1 LTSLPIVL
9 NPIAGGG
16 RLLRSR
22 PTLDAVAHACGVE
35 LEWLATEE
43 RGHGEELA
51 RRAAADG
58 CPLVLAYGGDGTYN
72 EVARGIRGTQTS
84 MGVLPGGTTSVLA
97 YELDI
102 PRPAARALRAL
113 LDGVDRPMR
122 VGESDRGDLIL
133 LMLSAGP
140 DAVVVQDL
148 PEKAKRRG
156 GKRAI
161 AVQAIKELLSRRRL
175 PSLRVITNG
184 TGVDAGWVIVGNA
197 RSYGGPFHA
206 TPGANPFDI
215 GFETVIQCRVGRRAA
230 LPFACAIVF
239 GRHVDRSDVVRLNE
253 GRVRLEAC
261 SSDPVP
267 YQVDGD
273 AVGVLPVEV
282 WTAEQTVM
290 VRLPKDSLWVRDGRG

>member
-1 LTSLPIVL
+1 LKSLPIVL

-16 RLLRSR
+16 RLLRFR
-22 PTLDAVAHACGVE
+22 LALDAVAHSCGVE
-35 LEWLATEE
+35 LDWLATAE

-58 CPLVLAYGGDGTYN
+58 RPLVLAYGGDGTYN
-72 EVARGIRGTQTS
+72 EVARGIRGTETS
-84 MGVLPGGTTSVLA
+84 MCVLPGGTTSVLA
-97 YELDI
+97 YEFGI

-122 VGESDRGDLIL
+122 FGESDRGDLVL

-148 PEKAKRRG
+148 REQAKRRG

-161 AVQAIKELLSRRRL
+161 AIQAVKELLSRRRL

-184 TGVDAGWVIVGNA
+184 VGVDGGWAIVGNA
-197 RSYGGPFHA
+197 RSYAGPYHA

-215 GFETVIQCRVGRRAA
+215 GFETVVQCRVGRRAA
-230 LPFACAIVF
+230 LLFACAIAF
-239 GRHVDRSDVVRLNE
+239 GRHIDRSDVVRLNE
-253 GRVRLEAC
+253 ERVRLEPS

-290 VRLPKDSLWVRDGRG
+290 VRLPKDSPWLRD